1 MREAAELE
9 AAARTAS
16 DGVVKERVFALL
28 DSKLG
33 RSAAQS
39 A

>member
-1 MREAAELE
+1 MQEAAELE

-16 DGVVKERVFALL
+16 DAVVRERVFALL
-28 DSKLG
+28 ESKLE
-33 RSAAQS
+33 RDAAQS